1 MNNVWKVHNCI
12 VRASAPK
19 TEYEKLK
26 TKINRTTLGYGT
38 ALTSMYFITQ
48 GASQGVS
55 ATLGV
60 VSSLAYIGLLTQS
73 VDNIEKSSPFQ
84 KQLLV
89 PVGTAIF
96 ETMWNHAPFAFDFD
110 YGATLMGF
118 LAYKVALLTVLYEEV
133 RKMILENKEKDLHED
148 DVKIAD
154 QTD

>member
-133 RKMILENKEKDLHED
+133 RKMILENKEKEHITSENEYE
-148 DVKIAD
+148 
-154 QTD
+154 